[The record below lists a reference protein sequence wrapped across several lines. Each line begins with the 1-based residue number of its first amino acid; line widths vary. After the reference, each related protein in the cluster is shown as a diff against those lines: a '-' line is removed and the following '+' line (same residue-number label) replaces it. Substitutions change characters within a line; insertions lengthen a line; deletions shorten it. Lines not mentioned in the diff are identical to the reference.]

1 MNDLDVRIFLWEMDK
16 IQKTNK
22 NDQELV
28 MSPLVCKVMP
38 VLSQLIYKKR
48 TGIKIIQ
55 KIKY

>member
-1 MNDLDVRIFLWEMDK
+1 MNDLDVRVFLWEMDK

-28 MSPLVCKVMP
+28 MSLLVCKVMP
-38 VLSQLIYKKR
+38 VLSQLIYKQR

-55 KIKY
+55 KIKC